1 MDTKHFEPIGE
12 YNEILEID
20 NLERCI
26 SSASEITNVK
36 IDISKLDYELLKK
49 KRDFERKYQEILD
62 YISQFWGKFICI
74 KFYANINYTNTRE
87 TEPHWSDIYRA
98 FVMPYLYVETN
109 HQLFGLYCK
118 LEEDYFGGIRDT
130 SIDLFYM
137 VQHHHTVIYE
147 IDKEEFIN
155 EAKKSV
161 DNVFESRCNKINS
174 NDRVLTK
181 NGYITNFNKL

>member
-1 MDTKHFEPIGE
+1 MDTKHFEPIGD
-12 YNEILEID
+12 YNEIIEID
-20 NLERCI
+20 DLERCI
-26 SSASEITNVK
+26 SSASEITNLK
-36 IDISKLDYELLKK
+36 IDITKLDYELLKK
-49 KRDFERKYQEILD
+49 KRNFECKYQEILD

-74 KFYANINYTNTRE
+74 RFYNNVTYKDTLE
-87 TEPHWSDIYRA
+87 TDKVEIYKA

-137 VQHHHTVIYE
+137 VQHYHTVIYE

-155 EAKKSV
+155 ESKKCI

-181 NGYITNFNKL
+181 NGYISDLII